1 MYNVYN
7 AQEWSG
13 LGKVQSITV
22 GLYLIIKKCSV
33 HIKVTSVCRQLRKIE
48 VEIEM
53 TLHEQ
58 EELEVF
64 MTEMAL
70 HR

>member
-1 MYNVYN
+1 
-7 AQEWSG
+7 
-13 LGKVQSITV
+13 
-22 GLYLIIKKCSV
+22 
-33 HIKVTSVCRQLRKIE
+33 LRKIE

-64 MTEMAL
+64 VTEMAL